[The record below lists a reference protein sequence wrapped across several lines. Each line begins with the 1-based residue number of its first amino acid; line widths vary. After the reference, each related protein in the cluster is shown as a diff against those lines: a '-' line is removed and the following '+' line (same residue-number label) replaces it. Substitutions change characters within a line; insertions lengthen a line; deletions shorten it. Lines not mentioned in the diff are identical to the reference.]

1 MRSLTCYVIFVYF
14 LSAVSALRPDMLNDA
29 EFELVEKAKFAC
41 FKQDGFSINGE
52 VFSGNRLRFPDYPYS
67 TKAEAEKI
75 CPKIKSKKCFTT
87 VKRCED
93 LWGSIDGKW
102 TYNIFVHTSSIKVE
116 GNEFVLWW
124 REDQYPA
131 WTPRCSDFTILSWL
145 FRDALFSIFGV
156 VSFFRGS
163 FERCGWRGRVV
174 QFDGVRVR
182 SSLVFLHCWFV
193 SNLKPCRTFR
203 RLPHPCR
210 HHGRLI

>member
-116 GNEFVLWW
+116 GNEFVLVWW
-124 REDQYPA
+124 REDQHPA
-131 WTPRCSDFTILSWL
+131 WTPRCSDLYGSFVVVSRCVVFNLLRSSFLLSW
-145 FRDALFSIFGV
+145 
-156 VSFFRGS
+156 FFRYAVFS
-163 FERCGWRGRVV
+163 WFLW
-174 QFDGVRVR
+174 
-182 SSLVFLHCWFV
+182 SL
-193 SNLKPCRTFR
+193 SR
-203 RLPHPCR
+203 
-210 HHGRLI
+210 